1 MTKKLTR
8 FDILALAL
16 GSIIGWGSFTLPGT
30 KFLHESGIISTAIGF
45 LLGGIAI
52 TFIQKGYHVMMRSH
66 FEDGGEFSYTYTTLG
81 KPHGFLVGW
90 SLILAYLSMVPLN
103 ATAFV
108 LVLKRIFGEGLNFIY
123 LYEVAGYPVYLSEI
137 LIASAIIILFAFIN
151 IRGLQLSSRVQNI
164 MIMIMMVNIAIIFTF
179 MVFTTDLTQM
189 KATYFSGYRLNF
201 SEIAKVFAVIP
212 FLFVGFD
219 VIPQVATDLGFE
231 QGKATKMAIIAI
243 FSGVIFY
250 NLNNIVTGMVYTP
263 DQARSLEWAL
273 GTAVMDNMGTIGFG
287 LLALSLAGAVAG
299 GINGFTLAG
308 SKLAG
313 AMSTYG
319 FLPEKLSQVNK
330 QGVFHHGVKFIALI
344 SLLAPWFG
352 RAVIIYIV
360 DMSSLLAAITY
371 FYVSYIAAKSV
382 QGIEKVQAVIG
393 SVVSLSFIAL
403 LIIPGSP
410 GRLSGGALIALVIWT
425 VLGLLYYTR
434 HRETKTTSNIEIS
447 SSSKHGHS

>member
-1 MTKKLTR
+1 MTKKLSR

-16 GSIIGWGSFTLPGT
+16 GSIIGWGSFTLPGS
-30 KFLHESGIISTAIGF
+30 KFLNESGIISTAIGF

-66 FEDGGEFSYTYTTLG
+66 FEDGGEFSYTYSVMG
-81 KPHGFLVGW
+81 KKHGFLVGW

-123 LYEVAGYPVYLSEI
+123 LYEIAGYPVYLSEI

-151 IRGLQLSSRVQNI
+151 IKGLKLSSRVQNI
-164 MIMIMMVNIAIIFTF
+164 MIMVMMANILLIFIY
-179 MVFTTDLTQM
+179 MIFTTDLTHMQS
-189 KATYFSGYRLNF
+189 TYFAGYSLNF
-201 SEIAKVFAVIP
+201 SQIAKVFAVIP

-219 VIPQVATDLGFE
+219 VIPQMATDLGFE
-231 QGKATKMAIIAI
+231 QGKATKIAIIAI
-243 FSGVIFY
+243 FAGVVFY
-250 NLNNIVTGMVYTP
+250 NLNNMVTGMVYTP
-263 DQARSLEWAL
+263 KQALELEWAL
-273 GTAVMDNMGTIGFG
+273 GTAVLNNMGTIGFG

-299 GINGFTLAG
+299 GINGFTMAG

-313 AMSTYG
+313 AMATYG
-319 FLPEKLSQVNK
+319 FLPEKLSLVNK
-330 QGVFHHGVKFIALI
+330 QGVFHHGVKFIAFI

-371 FYVSYIAAKSV
+371 FYVCYIAAKSV
-382 QGIEKVQAVIG
+382 TGMEKVQAIVG
-393 SVVSLSFIAL
+393 ATVSLSFIAL
-403 LIIPGSP
+403 LVIPGSP
-410 GRLSGGALIALVIWT
+410 GRLSGGALIALAVWT
-425 VLGLLYYTR
+425 VLGLIYYTR
-434 HRETKTTSNIEIS
+434 HRNTKASANTEVS
-447 SSSKHGHS
+447 